1 MRVNRKEKYFIEL
14 EGRSLNGCV
23 CAKLLQSR
31 LTLCDPLEC
40 SPLGS
45 SLHGIL
51 QARILEW
58 VAISFSKG
66 SSWSRDQTQVSM
78 CPSLASEFFTT
89 STTLNGGVAS
99 TGASLVIQD
108 KKSTRKAGDAGDL
121 GWIPELGRSPG
132 GGNGNPFQY
141 FCWKNPVN
149 RGAWWATVHV
159 VTKSQTWLSM
169 HEIRQHSF
177 DSG

>member
-132 GGNGNPFQY
+132 GGNSNSLQCSCLGISM
-141 FCWKNPVN
+141 N
-149 RGAWWATVHV
+149 RGAW
-159 VTKSQTWLSM
+159 
-169 HEIRQHSF
+169 
-177 DSG
+177 